1 MAKFLIKR
9 ILVAV
14 FICWLVATLTFF
26 LMNLVPGGPFMA
38 QKAFTPEAE
47 QLLMEK
53 YGLDQPLLHQYKVY
67 MGRLLHGDLG
77 PSMKQRGRTVA
88 SIIASTFPA
97 SASVGF
103 LAIMLSLAV
112 ALPMGCLAASKKGSL
127 PDRLILLFSSWGTCL
142 PGFVICTFFM
152 YLLSY
157 RLNFLPSYGLITW
170 KHYIMP
176 VAALAVYP
184 ASYMTQLVRSSMEVV
199 LNQEYMHM
207 IRANGVPKASAV
219 FRHGLKNGALP
230 VVTCLG
236 PMVTYTVTGSFVA
249 EKIFGIP
256 GLGSE
261 FVGAITGRDYPLI
274 MGITIFLAAFLIA
287 ANTAADI
294 AYTVLDPRIKL
305 K

>member
-1 MAKFLIKR
+1 MAKFLGKR
-9 ILVAV
+9 IILAV
-14 FICWLVATLTFF
+14 FTCWLVATLTFF

-38 QKAFTPEAE
+38 QKAFTPDAE
-47 QLLMEK
+47 QLIKEK
-53 YGLDQPLLHQYKVY
+53 YGLDQPLLHQYSVY
-67 MGRLLHGDLG
+67 MGRLLQGDLG
-77 PSMKQRGRTVA
+77 PSIKQRGRTVV
-88 SIIASTFPA
+88 SIITASFPA
-97 SASVGF
+97 SASVGVW
-103 LAIMLSLAV
+103 AILLSLAV
-112 ALPMGCLAASKKGSL
+112 ALPLGCFAAMKKGSI

-142 PGFVICTFFM
+142 PGFVICTMFM
-152 YLLSY
+152 YFLSY
-157 RLNFLPSYGLITW
+157 RLKLLPSYGLMTW

-184 ASYMTQLVRSSMEVV
+184 ASYMTQLMRSSMGEV
-199 LNQEYMHM
+199 LGQEYMHM
-207 IRANGVPKASAV
+207 IRANGVPAVSAV
-219 FRHGLKNGALP
+219 FRHGLKNGMLP
-230 VVTCLG
+230 IVSCLG

-274 MGITIFLAAFLIA
+274 MGITIFLAAFLIL

-294 AYTVLDPRIKL
+294 AYTVLDPRIKV